1 MTIILRDEEGQPLV
15 LPPGF
20 KFLPTDEQ
28 LIKHYL
34 QPKVAGVESS
44 LFPGL
49 IMEKD
54 VYGCNAE
61 EPSQIFART
70 TTDQDLYFF
79 TRLKKK
85 FSHGSYV
92 DRVVGKGSWVIQ
104 HNNNPIFDEDTK
116 TQIGSMKTFKFV
128 LDVNKKLK
136 GKSCNSKEEISWLM
150 QEYTLTSYSQGCD
163 LQEEWALCRIYKKV
177 KGSGGT
183 KRAQSYTS
191 MSASSLKIP
200 TQNIDPS
207 ESYMPKMK
215 RAKTLNGFSLPPNNV
230 APTTSEMIF
239 SQKDHDQYLP
249 PFDHPQ
255 SSTHY
260 YGSET
265 GSTAPASVNAPFS
278 TMGILSV
285 NPILLDGDDDEPN
298 NGGGNRQP
306 LSKEDDVQCYI
317 EDNVGMLISDAYS
330 SQFIDQAPPA
340 AQGSPAGLSDLQYV
354 DYNGLIASTV
364 EDDLGPLAEDLSI
377 KEDDVQHYLLEDDL
391 GMLSN
396 DYSSQ
401 FFDQAPPAA
410 QGSHAGLSDLQYVD
424 YNSLA
429 SIEEV
434 DIGPLPEDL

>member
-1 MTIILRDEEGQPLV
+1 
-15 LPPGF
+15 
-20 KFLPTDEQ
+20 
-28 LIKHYL
+28 
-34 QPKVAGVESS
+34 
-44 LFPGL
+44 
-49 IMEKD
+49 
-54 VYGCNAE
+54 
-61 EPSQIFART
+61 
-70 TTDQDLYFF
+70 
-79 TRLKKK
+79 
-85 FSHGSYV
+85 
-92 DRVVGKGSWVIQ
+92 
-104 HNNNPIFDEDTK
+104 
-116 TQIGSMKTFKFV
+116 
-128 LDVNKKLK
+128 
-136 GKSCNSKEEISWLM
+136 M

-183 KRAQSYTS
+183 KRAQSYSS
-191 MSASSLKIP
+191 MSASTLNIP

-215 RAKTLNGFSLPPNNV
+215 RAKTLNGFSLPPNND

-317 EDNVGMLISDAYS
+317 EDNGGMLISDAYS

-377 KEDDVQHYLLEDDL
+377 KEDDMQHYLLEDDV
-391 GMLSN
+391 GMLSD

-434 DIGPLPEDL
+434 DLSPLPKDGSIKDQSSLPLLSEEDDETIFQRLASSDGCYSRLQEDSDNWCLSSSAMEMSSDLLPPVNRDQIFEDLLKVMEEHDIQTSDILE